1 MPRELEWQVMRCAGE
16 LRDDAHQSVWQAIE
30 AAEAAPDVGRRRET
44 IEQAINRALTL
55 WQARPESSDALYA
68 LGYALYKHPDRA
80 REPWM
85 QHAVTGALE
94 AALLRAPDHAMARMY
109 LGYGEYDRGNTR
121 EALRSFSEVD
131 ASRLSDLFALNREEM
146 LVCCAIRL
154 DGLQRSLDALTRY
167 VATAETKT
175 FYDVFPSTLAR
186 VIEERVAELATM
198 PRADLERLEALARR
212 LDIAAR
218 MTAWFEELVNRQPCA
233 NAIGDRT

>member
-1 MPRELEWQVMRCAGE
+1 
-16 LRDDAHQSVWQAIE
+16 
-30 AAEAAPDVGRRRET
+30 
-44 IEQAINRALTL
+44 
-55 WQARPESSDALYA
+55 
-68 LGYALYKHPDRA
+68 
-80 REPWM
+80 M